1 LVEKIQE
8 VMKNGRGRGHSGH
21 AEYAGPTSILER
33 LEKSKALLFDVLSSL
48 ATQEYRINSLVKN
61 GIIMDDRHRLMVHH
75 ATSMIERDA
84 QKILDG
90 LGVLGVS
97 SDAHYSEHFTSAI
110 GSILRL
116 N

>member
-8 VMKNGRGRGHSGH
+8 VMKNGSGRGHSGH
-21 AEYAGPTSILER
+21 AEYVGPTSILER
-33 LEKSKALLFDVLSSL
+33 LEKSKALLFEVLSML
-48 ATQEYRINSLVKN
+48 ATQEYRINNLVKN
-61 GIIMDDRHRLMVHH
+61 GINIDDRHRLMIHH

-90 LGVLGVS
+90 LGFLGVS
-97 SDAHYSEHFTSAI
+97 LDAHYSQHFTSAI